1 MSRWL
6 PGSRFSVPPA
16 PPSLALLALALG
28 LVLTPSVL
36 RAGWEEGVAAFRTG
50 DFETAL
56 AEFRQVTESQPEF
69 AGGHLMLGQTLSRL
83 DRWSE
88 AATSFARAYELEPE
102 AKPGLV
108 LPWGRALLES
118 EQPEKAAAVL
128 EKLDPEALNGS
139 ERTVYF
145 VLLPRALMEIEPE
158 VRAIERL
165 DRLAR
170 SAPENPTVW
179 QALGHALAR
188 ADRPEEAA
196 RAFERALALTD
207 DDPAAARSYV
217 QTAFEAAQRADG
229 ETRRQWYTRAA
240 EAADRLVRQ
249 DPSAD
254 HWLLLGEARLGAGQH
269 REAVAA
275 FEKAAAKEPK
285 DPLPDYYLGQA
296 FLGLREGDRAEWV
309 LRDALR
315 KSPGPDL
322 TKRIHQALGQAHHLQ
337 EEYLQAAREYR
348 AAGDEER
355 AVLMEEYQK
364 LADQNDQIDRDHRLC
379 QERLTKLEQ
388 IMADSRDLEGT
399 PEWKQLEDDVARLR
413 AACG

>member
-1 MSRWL
+1 MSRSL

-16 PPSLALLALALG
+16 SPSLALLALALG
-28 LVLTPSVL
+28 FLLTPSVL
-36 RAGWEEGVAAFRTG
+36 RAGWEEGVAAYRAG

-56 AEFRQVTESQPEF
+56 TELREVTESQPDF
-69 AGGHLMLGQTLSRL
+69 AGGHLMTGQVLSQL
-83 DRWSE
+83 KRWSE
-88 AATSFARAYELEPE
+88 AADSFARAYELEPE
-102 AKPGLV
+102 GPPKRIV
-108 LPWGRALLES
+108 FWSMALLES
-118 EQPEKAAAVL
+118 GQPEKAVSVL
-128 EKLDPEALNGS
+128 EKVDPAELG
-139 ERTVYF
+139 EVDHDLYF
-145 VLLPRALMEIEPE
+145 VVLSRALLDGPP
-158 VRAIERL
+158 VRAVERL

-170 SAPENPTVW
+170 REPDNATVW
-179 QALGHALAR
+179 GALG
-188 ADRPEEAA
+188 
-196 RAFERALALTD
+196 RALALAD
-207 DDPAAARSYV
+207 RPAEAARVFERVLVFTNNSPPTARNYI
-217 QTAFEAAQRADG
+217 QTAFEAARRADG
-229 ETRRQWYTRAA
+229 ETRREWYAQAA
-240 EAADRLVRQ
+240 EVAERLVRWV
-249 DPSAD
+249 PTAD

-285 DPLPDYYLGQA
+285 DSLPDYYLGEA

-355 AVLMEEYQK
+355 AALMEEYQK
-364 LADQNDQIDRDHRLC
+364 LADQNDQIDRDRRLC

-388 IMADSRDLEGT
+388 LMADSRDLEGT
-399 PEWKQLEDDVARLR
+399 PEWRQLEQDVARLR